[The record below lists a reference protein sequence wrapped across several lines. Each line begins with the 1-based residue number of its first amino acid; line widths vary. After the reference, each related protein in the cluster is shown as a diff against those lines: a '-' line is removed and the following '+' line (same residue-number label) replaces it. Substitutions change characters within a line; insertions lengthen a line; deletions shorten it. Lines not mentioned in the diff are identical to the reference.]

1 MIDNPRI
8 QRLKEKLS
16 GYVFHVS
23 WRRGKDHAIPDAL
36 SRAPC
41 KDPEPLDVITEDT
54 KIFLERK
61 ISAIFQGGEQGE
73 ERGQH
78 LIDPILQE
86 IKESTESDEASQ
98 ELIKALQNDF
108 ANSRLHSSIKH
119 YKKLKDQLSV
129 EDGLILLDSHR
140 IVIPQAKRREI
151 LAKLHSSHQGIER
164 TKRRV
169 QQTVYWPGINDIQNV
184 VEACNAC
191 QKNLPSLQKE
201 LMMSDSPPSRPFE
214 DVSADLFCY
223 AGKSYMVYVDCLSG
237 WIKIAKFRQD
247 PSAQQVISTIRR
259 YFIDAGVPVH
269 ICTDGGPQFASNKFR
284 QFLLR
289 WGVNHALSTPH
300 YPQSNGHAESAVK
313 AMKSL
318 VAKSA
323 ESGDI
328 DSDEFCEGLL
338 EWLNP
343 FFPKKFFFLNIVKLV
358 SYNH

>member
-1 MIDNPRI
+1 M
-8 QRLKEKLS
+8 
-16 GYVFHVS
+16 
-23 WRRGKDHAIPDAL
+23 

-98 ELIKALQNDF
+98 KLIKALQNDF

-129 EDGLILLDSHR
+129 EDGLILFDSHR
-140 IVIPQAKRREI
+140 IVIPQAKHREI

-164 TKRRV
+164 TKRRAR
-169 QQTVYWPGINDIQNV
+169 QTVYWAGINNNIQNV

-201 LMMSDSPPSRPFE
+201 PMMSDPPPSRPFE

-223 AGKSYMVYVDCLSG
+223 AGKSYMVYVDRLS
-237 WIKIAKFRQD
+237 Q
-247 PSAQQVISTIRR
+247 
-259 YFIDAGVPVH
+259 
-269 ICTDGGPQFASNKFR
+269 
-284 QFLLR
+284 
-289 WGVNHALSTPH
+289 
-300 YPQSNGHAESAVK
+300 
-313 AMKSL
+313 
-318 VAKSA
+318 
-323 ESGDI
+323 
-328 DSDEFCEGLL
+328 
-338 EWLNP
+338 
-343 FFPKKFFFLNIVKLV
+343 
-358 SYNH
+358 